1 MGPSK
6 ILEPRMIPKLPS
18 QQLRKGRDNMRTI
31 LALGLLVLLAA
42 LACTGTQGEPE
53 GDIAGMQGPK
63 GDKGDTGPQ
72 GPKGDKGD
80 QGIRGEVGP
89 QGPKGDPGPKGDTGP
104 RGPQGETGLAFMVV
118 DWPVPESGTIVDGT
132 WRVGEDIRPG
142 LYRTTGSEGRRCSWR
157 RLSGLSG
164 DSYDVIAFG
173 FESGPTYV
181 EISTTDI
188 AFKSSGCEPWARVEE

>member
-1 MGPSK
+1 
-6 ILEPRMIPKLPS
+6 
-18 QQLRKGRDNMRTI
+18 MRTI

-42 LACTGTQGEPE
+42 LACTGTPGEPGEVGTRGERGEPGPQGEQGPE
-53 GDIAGMQGPK
+53 GDPGILGPPGPQGEQGPKGDIAGMQGPK
-63 GDKGDTGPQ
+63 GDDAAMIGPQ
-72 GPKGDKGD
+72 
-80 QGIRGEVGP
+80 
-89 QGPKGDPGPKGDTGP
+89 GPKGDTGP

-142 LYRTTGSEGRRCSWR
+142 LYRTTGSEGLFGCTWE

-164 DSYDVIAFG
+164 DFDDVIALG

-188 AFKSSGCEPWARVEE
+188 AFKSSGCKPWARVEE

>member
-1 MGPSK
+1 
-6 ILEPRMIPKLPS
+6 
-18 QQLRKGRDNMRTI
+18 MRTM

-42 LACTGTQGEPE
+42 LACTGTPGEPGEVGPRGERGEPGPQGEQGPK

-63 GDKGDTGPQ
+63 GDDAAMIGPQ
-72 GPKGDKGD
+72 GP
-80 QGIRGEVGP
+80 QGE
-89 QGPKGDPGPKGDTGP
+89 TGP

-142 LYRTTGSEGRRCSWR
+142 LYRTTGSEGRGRCYWR

-164 DSYDVIAFG
+164 DSDDVIAFG
-173 FESGPTYV
+173 SESGPTYV